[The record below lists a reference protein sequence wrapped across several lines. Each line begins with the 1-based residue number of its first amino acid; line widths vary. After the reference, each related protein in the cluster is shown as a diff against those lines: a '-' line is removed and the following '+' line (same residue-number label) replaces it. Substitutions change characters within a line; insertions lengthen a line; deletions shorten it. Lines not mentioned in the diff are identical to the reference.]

1 MNLSDKKCSACDLGF
16 APGFYPHQLLPYVK
30 KFRDWPQYVVKY
42 TLQGEVCYSHIKCL
56 PLCCICHQ
64 QPSDDYFSVP
74 PVGAEELE
82 VFHQSPISLSNIVKR
97 IRAGPDYNLS
107 TNIIVTSRNDSLHW
121 PNPLLLAPQQVCSVC
136 VRKDEE
142 IFLKEKRI
150 KQEEEKEA
158 ARIKQ
163 EAIDEKARI
172 KQEEEKEA
180 ARIKR
185 EEEKEKERIKQE
197 AIDEKARIKQEEEKE
212 AARIKQEEEKEAVRI
227 LQEEERIKREKEK
240 EAARIKQEE
249 EKEAAR
255 IKKEKWL
262 EAARIKREDEKKA
275 IEALIS
281 RNEERESLVAAK
293 VLTELIESYV
303 LGVFPKSILL
313 LVDKLFGK
321 TEKKDVV
328 EILLSFLH
336 SGSENKS
343 SPNWSDTPYWK
354 EQINFLF
361 SLYGMSEKNNIPLN
375 NIISVVVGNV
385 NQSETNIRETL
396 RIAEIAAQQIKESS
410 KTNKDQ
416 RIGEVEDIYPTLN
429 VVTIKLTRDLAIGD
443 RIAFKRANNF
453 RKEPYLEVTINS
465 LQINNL
471 PVQQATAGFSVGV
484 RIDSTTGFKKVNVRD
499 VVFQEE
505 FSSQP
510 SEPSQLA
517 SKAKLRTNVFTSTSW
532 NQFGEDSF
540 ARSAN
545 LEKWLGNLETECLF
559 DGIFSDHSKLT
570 YDEALELLERGFDKQ
585 PEALLEVVSGAHWEV
600 VASRYGFYQI

>member
-180 ARIKR
+180 
-185 EEEKEKERIKQE
+185 
-197 AIDEKARIKQEEEKE
+197 
-212 AARIKQEEEKEAVRI
+212 VRI

-240 EAARIKQEE
+240 EAARIK
-249 EKEAAR
+249 
-255 IKKEKWL
+255 KEKWL
-262 EAARIKREDEKKA
+262 EAARIKREEEKKA